1 MSKYENGYWPKIQYW
16 TAKLNE
22 AVASGNLKG
31 VDSAHNKL
39 DYFIQRQWDSEVVVV
54 KSNVIA
60 GVDFSDS
67 LSQLAGLSIK

>member
-1 MSKYENGYWPKIQYW
+1 MNTKYASGYWTKIQYW

-22 AVASGNLKG
+22 AVVSGNLRE

-39 DYFIQRQWDSEVVVV
+39 DYFIQRQWDSEVVV

-60 GVDFSDS
+60 GVDFSHS
-67 LSQLAGLSIK
+67 LNLLKNL